1 MLKTYALEVHILTSP
16 KPKKKKMNIP
26 INIDYSEYFPNL
38 LGLVVTLLGLLI
50 AASTFILQNGFTS
63 FKFNRNMFLK
73 HYSNL
78 SKLLFYGFG
87 YMIYISLTQMYF
99 PNYSKI
105 LLIIHLVF
113 SLIFLKSIL
122 DLYSHKGYIKT
133 LFSNRF
139 NPYRSKFR
147 KYFRYIRNNG
157 LIPNLVLLIAIFLIV
172 VYPIWIAKIE
182 TGCYWLTEKA
192 VFLSTVSLFIYSVYY
207 LVSIIP
213 EFYGYSIQEL
223 ETIVESENDNDNKSE
238 IDFDYKRELDT
249 LKVALVKNN
258 YQELNPLTPKS
269 FLDGELISNLRMGNY
284 PEAFFIINITV
295 QDSDV
300 FEIRNAVE
308 EYAYDLYKGIA
319 SIPIDINSFAL
330 SIFVKVNG
338 DKDRHLFM
346 RLKRTEL
353 RDLLSTK
360 FTANDFITG
369 IENKLFDELYRD
381 I

>member
-1 MLKTYALEVHILTSP
+1 
-16 KPKKKKMNIP
+16 MNIT

-99 PNYSKI
+99 ENYLKT
-105 LLIIHLVF
+105 LLIIHLIY

-133 LFSNRF
+133 LFSKKF
-139 NPYRSKFR
+139 NPYTSKFR

-157 LIPNLVLLIAIFLIV
+157 LIPNMILLIAIFLIV
-172 VYPIWIAKIE
+172 IYPVWIAKID

-192 VFLSTVSLFIYSVYY
+192 VFLSTISLFIYSIYY
-207 LVSIIP
+207 LVNIIP

-223 ETIVESENDNDNKSE
+223 ENIVESENDNDNKSE
-238 IDFDYKRELDT
+238 IDFDYKRELET
-249 LKVALVKNN
+249 LKIALEKNN
-258 YQELNPLTPKS
+258 YKELNPLTPRP
-269 FLDGELISNLRMGNY
+269 FLDGKLSSNLRIGDY
-284 PEAFFIINITV
+284 PEAFFVINITV
-295 QDSDV
+295 HDSDV

-308 EYAYDLYKGIA
+308 KYAYEFYKSIS
-319 SIPIDINSFAL
+319 SIPIDINSFVL
-330 SIFVKVNG
+330 SIYVKVNG
-338 DKDRHLFM
+338 DKKRNLFM

-353 RDLLSTK
+353 KELLSTTY
-360 FTANDFITG
+360 TARDFING